1 MRFALVLLPLA
12 VGLTLA
18 ACGSG
23 GGYTSAGQPV
33 SAAAAATKHAKVDTR
48 RGALG
53 TYLVDARGRT
63 LYLFEKDTGRKSTCS
78 GACATVWPP
87 LITKERPE
95 AEGGAKASKLST
107 SRRADGTRQV
117 VYNGH
122 PLYHFSA
129 DTKAGQTSGQGISAF
144 GARWYVVAP
153 SGKAITA
160 SAARA
165 TPAPYTY

>member
-1 MRFALVLLPLA
+1 MRFALALLPLA
-12 VGLTLA
+12 VGFTLA

-33 SAAAAATKHAKVDTR
+33 SAAAPAAATKHAKVDTR

-53 TYLVDARGRT
+53 TYLVDAKGRT

-87 LITKERPE
+87 LTTKERPE
-95 AEGGAKASKLST
+95 AEGAAKASKLST
-107 SRRADGTRQV
+107 SRRADGTKQV

-122 PLYHFSA
+122 PLYRFA
-129 DTKAGQTSGQGISAF
+129 PDTKAGQTKGQGVNGF
-144 GARWYVVAP
+144 GALWYVVSP

-160 SAARA
+160 SGAS
-165 TPAPYTY
+165 APSGY